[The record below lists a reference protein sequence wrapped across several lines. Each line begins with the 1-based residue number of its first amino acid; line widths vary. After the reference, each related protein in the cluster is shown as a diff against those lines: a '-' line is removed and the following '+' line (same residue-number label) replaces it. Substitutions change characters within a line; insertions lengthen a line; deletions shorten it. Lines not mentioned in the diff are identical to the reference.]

1 MAQVKKT
8 KNHFGIP
15 YIWTQTDRDAQNAIA
30 EQRNQ
35 AASKQS
41 QSGPW
46 DSYVQKNPNRD
57 FFGDL
62 LTAGAVN
69 LRQPWSQYTAQ
80 ANPQL
85 ALLDNDQKIFRLTQV
100 RLNELLQASLLR
112 FVPSGISKQGG
123 FLYYTDRLDRCLV
136 YDYVIPHASQRAVKV
151 SPLVD
156 IKEPDFLY
164 DIGSAIADASD
175 EMRSALKNAL
185 VYGHKIVAHRN
196 TMVHVDRR
204 RDQGTA
210 GPFIDTVVLN
220 EMMHKYV
227 YEFIKHDGSAD
238 GPFSVVAEVG
248 CGNGLLISSC
258 VQNVPSVRRL
268 VAVDP
273 VMAAVHCTYRNV
285 QANRRQFQQNE
296 AVHHFICGFFEKE
309 MLKECDAIFCNP
321 PYLPLI
327 PTLQGKRSA
336 PSSIGG
342 TSLLS
347 EVVEASVEM
356 LSKSGFLFM
365 IYSSLADDEF

>member
-164 DIGSAIADASD
+164 G
-175 EMRSALKNAL
+175 R
-185 VYGHKIVAHRN
+185 G
-196 TMVHVDRR
+196 
-204 RDQGTA
+204 
-210 GPFIDTVVLN
+210 
-220 EMMHKYV
+220 
-227 YEFIKHDGSAD
+227 
-238 GPFSVVAEVG
+238 
-248 CGNGLLISSC
+248 
-258 VQNVPSVRRL
+258 
-268 VAVDP
+268 
-273 VMAAVHCTYRNV
+273 
-285 QANRRQFQQNE
+285 
-296 AVHHFICGFFEKE
+296 
-309 MLKECDAIFCNP
+309 
-321 PYLPLI
+321 
-327 PTLQGKRSA
+327 
-336 PSSIGG
+336 
-342 TSLLS
+342 
-347 EVVEASVEM
+347 
-356 LSKSGFLFM
+356 
-365 IYSSLADDEF
+365 